1 MDRSRLRRCA
11 GIKLADMNL
20 ILGEL
25 ASEGMVGA
33 RKEPRNFTFLGFVKI
48 SRRNVKLLSVYI

>member
-1 MDRSRLRRCA
+1 MERIRLRRYT
-11 GIKLADMNL
+11 GMRLADMNL

-48 SRRNVKLLSVYI
+48 SRRNVKWLSVYI

>member
-1 MDRSRLRRCA
+1 MERIRLRRYT
-11 GIKLADMNL
+11 GMRLADMNL

>member
-1 MDRSRLRRCA
+1 MR
-11 GIKLADMNL
+11 LADMNL

>member
-1 MDRSRLRRCA
+1 MERIRLRRYT
-11 GIKLADMNL
+11 GMRLADMNL

-33 RKEPRNFTFLGFVKI
+33 RKEPRNFPFLGFVKI

>member
-1 MDRSRLRRCA
+1 MR
-11 GIKLADMNL
+11 LADMNL

-25 ASEGMVGA
+25 AREGMVGA
-33 RKEPRNFTFLGFVKI
+33 RKEPRNFPFLGFVKI